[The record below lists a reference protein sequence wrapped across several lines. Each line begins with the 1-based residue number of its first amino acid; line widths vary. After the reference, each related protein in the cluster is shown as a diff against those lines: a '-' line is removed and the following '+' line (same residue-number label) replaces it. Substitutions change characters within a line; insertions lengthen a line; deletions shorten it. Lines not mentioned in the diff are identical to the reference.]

1 MQCKPGETKMELKVE
16 IIADMQTLNL
26 IANQLE
32 SNARTIFYAPGDIDK
47 HKVSKCLDRVVKQI
61 KEQTKPINQKIFLNI
76 Y

>member
-1 MQCKPGETKMELKVE
+1 MELRVE

-26 IANQLE
+26 IVNQLE
-32 SNARTIFYAPGDIDK
+32 SNARTIFYSPGKDIENK
-47 HKVSKCLDRVVKQI
+47 NKVSKCLDRVVKQI